1 MADRYD
7 NGRANHIILTGPNG
21 VRNHRV
27 TVEEEHR
34 IVSFHFTQSRFS
46 NRFFYLDLAFIKMI
60 LKREVGIG
68 QLTDVQTSEIDYIT
82 RMKAMP
88 FDLYSKK
95 VTSFESQVNNDL
107 KSTAFR
113 ILWEVLVGGM
123 KELSWPQVTYSILD
137 TFKISKFRLGKPVLW
152 NQKGTISS
160 WSRKLC
166 DSFRSKSSRYE
177 IFWNCKKWSTCNKT
191 IINYTQ

>member
-7 NGRANHIILTGPNG
+7 NGCANHIILTGPNG

-27 TVEEEHR
+27 TVEEEH
-34 IVSFHFTQSRFS
+34 
-46 NRFFYLDLAFIKMI
+46 
-60 LKREVGIG
+60 REVGIG

-123 KELSWPQVTYSILD
+123 KELS
-137 TFKISKFRLGKPVLW
+137 
-152 NQKGTISS
+152 
-160 WSRKLC
+160 
-166 DSFRSKSSRYE
+166 
-177 IFWNCKKWSTCNKT
+177 
-191 IINYTQ
+191 

>member
-7 NGRANHIILTGPNG
+7 NGCANHIILTGPNG

-34 IVSFHFTQSRFS
+34 IVSFQFSQWRFWIKT
-46 NRFFYLDLAFIKMI
+46 YHLDLAFIIMI

-95 VTSFESQVNNDL
+95 VTSL
-107 KSTAFR
+107 K
-113 ILWEVLVGGM
+113 GN
-123 KELSWPQVTYSILD
+123 
-137 TFKISKFRLGKPVLW
+137 ISK
-152 NQKGTISS
+152 Q
-160 WSRKLC
+160 
-166 DSFRSKSSRYE
+166 
-177 IFWNCKKWSTCNKT
+177 
-191 IINYTQ
+191 